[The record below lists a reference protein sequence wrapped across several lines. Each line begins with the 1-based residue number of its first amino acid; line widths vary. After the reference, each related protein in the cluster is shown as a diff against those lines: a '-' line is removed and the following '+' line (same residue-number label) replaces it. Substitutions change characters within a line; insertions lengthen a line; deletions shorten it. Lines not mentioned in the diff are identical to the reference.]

1 MHGLTYEALNG
12 VKAEINGMKIEI
24 TTLNS
29 SRPTENTFEF
39 ESEPELVQSSESSY
53 QEMNIP
59 SFATTLED
67 VPEFESKLI
76 QRLIHQKLDEM
87 RQGDLYMEGLNQ
99 EYYEGILENRDVYS
113 KFVGILGDTWMTVE
127 GAKLERMGKKNTR
140 RKKQFKKLLTEQES
154 FIREEIAYYKT
165 NVMKTGS
172 SLHDDVMT
180 TNDATSVSGKQLDL
194 ANQCS
199 EVQEDQDE
207 TLEHL
212 STSNTRN
219 KDGKSKSSKRNKKK
233 TKKNGKIE
241 KQKKKNR
248 INGETS
254 KNKRSIE
261 HNYTNETDSYK
272 EEGIES
278 NASPQVGVRLSRR

>member
-1 MHGLTYEALNG
+1 MG
-12 VKAEINGMKIEI
+12 
-24 TTLNS
+24 
-29 SRPTENTFEF
+29 
-39 ESEPELVQSSESSY
+39 
-53 QEMNIP
+53 
-59 SFATTLED
+59 
-67 VPEFESKLI
+67 
-76 QRLIHQKLDEM
+76 
-87 RQGDLYMEGLNQ
+87 
-99 EYYEGILENRDVYS
+99 
-113 KFVGILGDTWMTVE
+113 MTVE

-194 ANQCS
+194 ANQCN

-219 KDGKSKSSKRNKKK
+219 KDGTSKSSKR
-233 TKKNGKIE
+233 
-241 KQKKKNR
+241 
-248 INGETS
+248 
-254 KNKRSIE
+254 
-261 HNYTNETDSYK
+261 
-272 EEGIES
+272 
-278 NASPQVGVRLSRR
+278 